1 LSVAVMLSTGSE
13 FFAAFYGAL
22 YAGCVPADDQATMA
36 AAQEETQYS
45 LDAIRNHLA
54 GLTRKVDVILA
65 VMARAKW
72 VCEGLSTSS
81 ARRNAR
87 RRASQQTN

>member
-1 LSVAVMLSTGSE
+1 LIAWERGRVHPDIVQR
-13 FFAAFYGAL
+13 
-22 YAGCVPADDQATMA
+22 ADDQATM

-45 LDAIRNHLA
+45 LVAIRNDPA
-54 GLTRKVDVILA
+54 GLTRKVDAILA

-72 VCEGLSTSS
+72 VGEGLSASS
-81 ARRNAR
+81 ARRNTR